1 MMIYCIDGPII
12 DGDNLENNIIYDMR
26 RLNKFT
32 NNQIISSVD
41 YFSRRELYSY
51 PYIWTF
57 YHNIE
62 NNFPRGLFK
71 SVREISLYYDRPFE
85 HEFFLRITQS
95 FPFFTKL
102 TIHNYHLE
110 QSIIKY
116 SHLVEIDLVKTHQD
130 YLDEFLNKSLKKVT
144 NHFTRDETR
153 INCSEIIRLT
163 VFVTPTSTENSE
175 QTVFNCISTSSQDIA
190 TISSTRQN
198 NNKQIS

>member
-1 MMIYCIDGPII
+1 MTNFEELCFYFISIDGPII

-130 YLDEFLNKSLKKVT
+130 YLDEFLNKNFLS
-144 NHFTRDETR
+144 
-153 INCSEIIRLT
+153 IYSQ
-163 VFVTPTSTENSE
+163 VTPTSTENSE